1 MWNGTVFIDLDWPL
15 NASNLLSASAE
26 LLVNRITTVT
36 TVIYSL
42 GHELCAPFLQC
53 LGQRSYHFHKGRFL
67 LTPMK
72 NNSVIVSP
80 LKKKCFWEGKKGRF
94 DHWANRPQRTPTTKN
109 MFLGALSGNLQCKLW
124 TRWSDQK
131 MKRKQARVQL
141 HPYAHPPCIF
151 GGHHILR
158 VRSEGE
164 VIKLENF
171 RWIGLWVLKCQVGR
185 KWPSSMDLTLWWF
198 LLESS

>member
-26 LLVNRITTVT
+26 LLVYRTTTVT

-80 LKKKCFWEGKKGRF
+80 LKKNVFGRVKKEDLTTGQTDPKGLPPPKTCFWV
-94 DHWANRPQRTPTTKN
+94 HWAEIYSVSCERVEVTKKWKESKQGYNFTHMPTHPAFSAATI
-109 MFLGALSGNLQCKLW
+109 FCV
-124 TRWSDQK
+124 SDRRGK
-131 MKRKQARVQL
+131 
-141 HPYAHPPCIF
+141 
-151 GGHHILR
+151 
-158 VRSEGE
+158 
-164 VIKLENF
+164 
-171 RWIGLWVLKCQVGR
+171 
-185 KWPSSMDLTLWWF
+185 
-198 LLESS
+198 